1 VKAATID
8 IYTLADLSVWLED
21 RQHTTHSYK
30 PSPQAQYLVE
40 RMTELDKTLL
50 DVVTKLSKKMD
61 SYEKC
66 ITSLSSNLAKVQ
78 SQVNLSMWSIRA
90 LQKEHVLLV
99 QTMNPSGTSSSVC
112 VLQVELWEHHHHQD
126 WPMLHQHLY
135 HHHHHLCR
143 TTQTLAT
150 SLYILSRILGCIM
163 GVRSL
168 SIDGSGHLKWIFL
181 SLMGLM
187 LEFGWT
193 SVLHISISIQFHQ
206 VLELLLHPFT

>member
-66 ITSLSSNLAKVQ
+66 ITSLSSDLAKVQ
-78 SQVNLSMWSIRA
+78 SQVNLSMWSIWA

-99 QTMNPSGTSSSVC
+99 
-112 VLQVELWEHHHHQD
+112 
-126 WPMLHQHLY
+126 
-135 HHHHHLCR
+135 
-143 TTQTLAT
+143 
-150 SLYILSRILGCIM
+150 
-163 GVRSL
+163 
-168 SIDGSGHLKWIFL
+168 
-181 SLMGLM
+181 
-187 LEFGWT
+187 
-193 SVLHISISIQFHQ
+193 
-206 VLELLLHPFT
+206 